1 MTRPGGASFFGPS
14 RSIRRARAFCL
25 TEVKAGVREGMF
37 NAFANRIGLR
47 FLEVRLVPFLGLF
60 IATATAVASQAILGT

>member
-1 MTRPGGASFFGPS
+1 
-14 RSIRRARAFCL
+14 L

-47 FLEVRLVPFLGLF
+47 FPESL
-60 IATATAVASQAILGT
+60 